1 MISKQLGIKLSALTL
16 ALILAGCGGGGS
28 DGYYNNGGSSSGN
41 TGGSQNGIETPEISK
56 VNISKVEI
64 FDQNSVVTNT
74 VTTTGATARV
84 LVTDQ
89 NQKPISG
96 ALVTFTSENI
106 SFSSTNGAVLTDV
119 NGTATIALKPTDD
132 LATGAYKISASVEI
146 DGNSAQSA
154 ITNFIIGQVQTKFS
168 DLTLES
174 STIDAGASVKLH
186 AKTVDKETDKLLNN
200 IKVNVTAE
208 CGTFSS
214 NQVNSNQGLVETT
227 YIAISE
233 GGQLCT
239 GTQKITLS
247 ANNGAVTS
255 SINVNINSIKANS
268 ISYSSGTVKLGTIN
282 SGSSSSGKVEFI
294 VYSNNVPARNQDVS
308 VELVYGPND
317 LSFVSLNNRTTK
329 IIKSNE
335 QGKVV
340 VDIFPG
346 SIPGPVEIKATLLGD
361 TQVTALSKD
370 VSIATGRVTQNGL
383 SLSVSKNAL
392 QWDVDGDKATIIA
405 RLRDRV
411 GNKVPDGTVVS
422 FVTEGGSITPNCSTI
437 EGECSVVLQTQNPR
451 PADNRVTVLAYVEGD
466 KTYVDKNSDNLY
478 TAGIDELTNNIGD
491 FFRDDNENTIFEAA
505 LGEFLYKRGAIG
517 TTCVPSTFKHPNI
530 AGTCDAGLEAV
541 IREQLV
547 FAFSHDV
554 PTITDEQITNKSS
567 LTFKLFGNSAQSV
580 PMPTGTTV
588 ALEAEDNTKTNEKSC
603 STELWTGSN
612 PVASVFNLL
621 TPTSFKTSSQVNYNF
636 RLKECDSGDSLILTV
651 TAPTGQVTKQEY
663 VIR

>member
-1 MISKQLGIKLSALTL
+1 MSKNIGLKLSTVALAVVL
-16 ALILAGCGGGGS
+16 ASCGGGGS
-28 DGYYNNGGSSSGN
+28 DGYYNNNGGN
-41 TGGSQNGIETPEISK
+41 TVGGSQNGIETPEISK

-64 FDQNSVVTNT
+64 FTQNGVVTNT
-74 VTTTGATARV
+74 VTIAGATARV

-96 ALVTFTSENI
+96 ALVNFKSENI

-119 NGTATIALKPTDD
+119 NGIATIALKPTDD
-132 LATGAYKISASVEI
+132 LATGAYKISAITAV

-154 ITNFIIGQVQTKFS
+154 ETNFIIGQVQTKFS

-174 STIDAGASVKLH
+174 STIDAGASVKLY

-200 IKVNVTAE
+200 VKVDFTAE
-208 CGTFSS
+208 CGTFSA

-255 SINVNINSIKANS
+255 SVNVNINSIKANS

-282 SGSSSSGKVEFI
+282 SGSSSSGKVEFT

-317 LSFVSLNNRTTK
+317 LSFVSLNNRTAK
-329 IIKSNE
+329 PIKSDD

-346 SIPGPVEIKATLLGD
+346 SIPGPVEIKATLLSD

-383 SLSVSKNAL
+383 SLSVTKNAL
-392 QWDVDGDKATIIA
+392 QWDVDGDKATIVA

-411 GNKVPDGTVVS
+411 GNKVPDGTVIS
-422 FVTEGGSITPNCSTI
+422 FNTEGGSIMPNCSTI
-437 EGECSVVLQTQNPR
+437 NGECSVELQTQDPR

-466 KTYVDKNSDNLY
+466 KSYIDKNSDNRY
-478 TAGIDELTNNIGD
+478 TAGVDELVSNIGD
-491 FFRDDNENTIFEAA
+491 FFRDDNENNIFEAA

-517 TTCVPSTFKHPNI
+517 NTCATSTFKQPNI
-530 AGTCDAGLEAV
+530 AGTCDTGLEAV
-541 IREQLV
+541 IRQQLI
-547 FAFSHDV
+547 FAFSNDV
-554 PTITDEQITNKSS
+554 PTITDEQITSKSN

-580 PMPTGTTV
+580 PMPTGTTIV
-588 ALEAEDNTKTNEKSC
+588 LQAEDNTKDNEKSC
-603 STELWTGSN
+603 SAELWSGST
-612 PVASVFNLL
+612 PVVSVYNLL

-636 RLKECDSGDSLILTV
+636 RLKECDSSDSFVLTV
-651 TAPTGQVTKQEY
+651 AAPSGQITKKEY